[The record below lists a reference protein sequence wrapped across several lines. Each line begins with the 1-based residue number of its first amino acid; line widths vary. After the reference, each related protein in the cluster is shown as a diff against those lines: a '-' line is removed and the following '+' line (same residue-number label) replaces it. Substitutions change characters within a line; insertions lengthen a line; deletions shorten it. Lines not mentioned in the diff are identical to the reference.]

1 MIFDRITGKFQLKI
15 KDRESAGNILGNTL
29 KGIVKKDDR
38 NSTLVLGIP
47 RGGLVIAEIV
57 ARKLKCDF
65 ELIMV
70 KRLRA
75 PHNDELAIGAVTED
89 GTTYLN
95 ELIINKLEISQ
106 DYIENEKSYQLNEIK
121 RLTKLYNHGNK
132 TSSKNVNDSI
142 IDLKNKTIII
152 VDDGSATGSTLIAA
166 VRNIR
171 KNMTPKRLIIALPI
185 LPKGTI
191 DKLKSEDI
199 DHIEVIT
206 SPQNRNFVSIEQY
219 YRNFDQIT
227 DRQLLDI
234 IDRKL

>member
-1 MIFDRITGKFQLKI
+1 LVFDRITGKFQLKI
-15 KDRESAGNILGNTL
+15 KDRESAGNILGNAL
-29 KGIVKKDDR
+29 NGIVKKEDR
-38 NSTLVLGIP
+38 NGILVLGIP
-47 RGGLVIAEIV
+47 RGGLVIAEII
-57 ARKLKCDF
+57 ARKLKCEFD
-65 ELIMV
+65 LLMV

-75 PHNDELAIGAVTED
+75 PHNDELAIGAVTQD

-121 RLTKLYNHGNK
+121 RLTKLFNHGNK

-142 IDLKNKTIII
+142 IDLKNKIVIV

-166 VRNIR
+166 ARNIR
-171 KNMTPKRLIIALPI
+171 KNMMPKKLIIALPI
-185 LPKGTI
+185 SPKGTI

-206 SPQNRNFVSIEQY
+206 SPQNRNFLSVEQY

-227 DRQLLDI
+227 DRQVFEI